1 MKPKFF
7 ISSIAWIIALLLLTQ
22 VRSVFAGDILYE
34 DDFTNLD
41 PSWGTAGDI
50 LSVKE
55 GKLVLK
61 PALNTT
67 QSVLNQSNVFDDAD
81 IQLEVTLSSGDQI
94 VPGGLIFWAKDY
106 SNFYCFCINANGSFK
121 ISHFVVDRWLD
132 PVGWTE
138 NDAINKGVGQAN
150 KLRVVTKGRQ
160 ATAYINNKEVITI
173 NGQPPQGG
181 GCVGISG
188 GSAQDSQNTWEFAS
202 LRVIGIAPAVA
213 TATASA
219 PAPGAVSAPAPAAVS
234 APAPAPL
241 RPTSQLALRFHG
253 SNTIGKELVPTLCED
268 FLKYEGATSVQRK
281 PGAREDEL
289 DIEAVLPNQSNQPVI
304 FEIQCHGSSTGFR
317 DLAAGQC
324 DIAMSSRQI
333 RPEEAKQ
340 CAAAGLGNM
349 SSPACENVL
358 GLDGIAAIVHRNN
371 PVSALTK
378 QQLSEIFTGK
388 TTDWSEV
395 GGAPGPI
402 YLYAPDENSGTLDT
416 FRSIVLGT
424 RPLSPRTSRF
434 EDSVKL
440 SDAVAGD
447 ANGIGFV
454 GKSFARSTKIL
465 AISET
470 GGKPMLP
477 TTLTVATADYPLSR
491 RLYLYTPAD
500 PQNNWTRKFV
510 EFARPKLEVFSWWT
524 SGGEAAALDAL
535 FNTYKKEYPSVVIIN
550 ATVAGGSGSAARP
563 VLQTR
568 LAVNNPP
575 DTWQTHPGWE
585 LLGQYVG
592 PGYCEP
598 ITDLYQSE
606 AWDKA
611 FPKALINMVSQDG
624 KAYAVLT
631 GVHHG
636 NVLWYNKKLLDKHGI
651 KIGKSIT
658 FDEFF
663 AICDKLKSAG
673 IPAIGVGDSGIW
685 ASSQLFENTLLG
697 VVGPQG
703 WMDLFNGKMNWDDP
717 NVKKAMEY
725 FAKMQEYLNPDH
737 AALTWDQAIKELM
750 DGKVAFSSMGDWAD
764 GEFIKANLKEN
775 EDFGWVNH
783 PGTDG
788 SFVIVADGFTLA
800 KGAPH
805 KQSAIAWL
813 KSIGSKEA
821 QEAFNPLKGSIP
833 ARTDVDKAKFDG
845 YHRWSMEEFAKDK
858 LLPSCVHG
866 GAAPENFQKALNDA
880 VSSFVLDKNVENFAT
895 ALVQEAKKVRPNT
908 LGRLQFSSQTI
919 QLVSPEIPPDA
930 PPGYADD
937 ARGAA
942 KLNIIFHFRSASTQ
956 MDDRALA
963 DLRRLVE
970 LLQNSNYQGQSLL
983 LFGFSD
989 SSGGSRVNS
998 RISRQRAQAVAEQ
1011 LRRRGLVP
1019 SLVTGYGKA
1028 LPIASNDTEEG
1039 REQNRRVEV
1048 WLR

>member
-1 MKPKFF
+1 MKPRCSIFSIF
-7 ISSIAWIIALLLLTQ
+7 AISALFLLAP
-22 VRSVFAGDILYE
+22 VRAVLGGDVLYE
-34 DDFTNLD
+34 DNFTNLD

-81 IQLEVTLSSGDQI
+81 IEVEVTLSSGDPI

-106 SNFYCFCINANGSFK
+106 TNFYCFCIDANGSFK
-121 ISHFVVDRWLD
+121 ISHFVIDRWLN

-138 NDAINKGVGQAN
+138 NGAINKGVGQAN

-188 GSAQDSQNTWEFAS
+188 GSAQGSQNTWEFAS
-202 LRVIGIAPAVA
+202 LRVIAIAPVA
-213 TATASA
+213 AS
-219 PAPGAVSAPAPAAVS
+219 SPAA
-234 APAPAPL
+234 APL
-241 RPTSQLALRFHG
+241 RPARQIALRIHG
-253 SNTIGKELVPTLCED
+253 SNTIGKELAPTLCED

-281 PGAREDEL
+281 PGAREDEV
-289 DIEAVLPNQSNQPVI
+289 DIEAVLPNQPNEPVT
-304 FEIQCHGSSTGFR
+304 FEIQSHGSGTGFQ

-324 DIAMSSRQI
+324 DIGMSSRQI
-333 RPEEAKQ
+333 RPEEVKQ

-358 GLDGIAAIVHRNN
+358 GLDGIAVVVHRDN

-378 QQLSEIFTGK
+378 QQLSDIFSGK
-388 TTDWSEV
+388 TTDWSQV
-395 GGAPGPI
+395 GGHAGPI
-402 YLYAPDENSGTLDT
+402 YLYAPGENSGTMDT
-416 FRSIVLGT
+416 FRAIVLGT
-424 RPLSPRTSRF
+424 RPLSPRASRF
-434 EDSVKL
+434 EDSAKL

-447 ANGIGFV
+447 INGIGFI
-454 GKSFARSTKIL
+454 GRSFVRGTKTL
-465 AISET
+465 AVSESSA
-470 GGKPMLP
+470 KPILP
-477 TTLTVATADYPLSR
+477 TTFAVATGDYPLSR
-491 RLYLYTPAD
+491 RLYLYIPAD

-510 EFARPKLEVFSWWT
+510 EFALPKLEVFSWWT
-524 SGGEAAALDAL
+524 SGGEAAALNAL
-535 FNTYKKEYPSVVIIN
+535 FNTYKTQYPSVGIIN

-598 ITDLYQSE
+598 ITDLYHSE
-606 AWDKA
+606 GWDKA
-611 FPKALINMVSQDG
+611 FPKALVNMVSQDG
-624 KAYAVLT
+624 QAYAVLA

-651 KIGKSIT
+651 KIGNSIA
-658 FDEFF
+658 FDDFF
-663 AICDKLKSAG
+663 AICDKLRSAG
-673 IPAIGVGDSGIW
+673 ISAIGVGDSGIW
-685 ASSQLFENTLLG
+685 ASAQLFENTLLG
-697 VVGPQG
+697 VIGPQG
-703 WMDLFNGKMNWDDP
+703 WVDLFNGKMKWDDP
-717 NVKKAMEY
+717 KVKKAMEY
-725 FAKMQEYLNPDH
+725 FAKMQDYLNRDH
-737 AALTWDQAIKELM
+737 AALTWDQAVKELM
-750 DGKVAFSSMGDWAD
+750 DGKVAFTSMGDWAD

-783 PGTDG
+783 PGTNG
-788 SFVIVADGFTLA
+788 SFIIVADGFTLA

-805 KQSAIAWL
+805 KESAIAWL

-833 ARTDVDKAKFDG
+833 ARTDVDKSKFDD

-858 LLPSCVHG
+858 LVASCVHG
-866 GAAPENFQKALNDA
+866 GAAPETFQKALNDA

-895 ALVQEAKKVRPNT
+895 ALVQEAKKVTPNSS
-908 LGRLQFSSQTI
+908 GRLQFSSQTI
-919 QLVSPEIPPDA
+919 ELVSPEIPPDA

-942 KLNIIFHFRSASTQ
+942 KLNIIFHFRSGSRQ
-956 MDDRALA
+956 LDDKAQA

-970 LLQNSNYQGQSLL
+970 LLQNSNYRSQSLL

-989 SSGGSRVNS
+989 NYGGNRLNS
-998 RISRQRAQAVAEQ
+998 IISRERAQAVAQQ
-1011 LRRRGLVP
+1011 LQRRGIAP